1 MKFQIIHPKISY
13 PIEYLLRWII
23 YTALFSEEY
32 KTAYIVFDIHYDEYM
47 GDKDNYTQYNETF
60 QVIYDTLHVA
70 GIGFYTD
77 FDVIKYRYKF
87 LFEWVNT
94 PENVSKIV
102 EQADI
107 LLELF
112 KRRE

>member
-1 MKFQIIHPKISY
+1 MKFQISY
-13 PIEYLLRWII
+13 SIERILRWMI
-23 YTALFSEEY
+23 YVALFSERD
-32 KTAYIVFDIHYDEYM
+32 KRAYILFAIDYNEYM
-47 GDKDNYTQYNETF
+47 GDKDNNTQYNEAF
-60 QVIYDTLHVA
+60 QVIYDTLHET
-70 GIGFYTD
+70 GIEFYSD
-77 FDVIKYRYKF
+77 FDVDEFQYKF
-87 LFEWVNT
+87 LYEWMNT